1 MQSKHS
7 LREEVKKALHHYF
20 STLDGAEASNLY
32 QLVITEVEPAVLEV
46 IMHYAKGNQSKA
58 AEWLGLNR
66 GTLRKL
72 LEKYHFL

>member
-7 LREEVKKALHHYF
+7 LRDEVKKALHHYF
-20 STLDGAEASNLY
+20 STLDGANASNLY
-32 QLVITEVEPAVLEV
+32 HLVIAEIEPALLET

-58 AEWLGLNR
+58 AQWLGLNR

-72 LEKYHFL
+72 LEKYDLM

>member
-32 QLVITEVEPAVLEV
+32 QLVITEIEPALLEV
-46 IMHYAKGNQSKA
+46 IMQYTKGNQSKA
-58 AEWLGLNR
+58 AQWLGLNR

-72 LEKYHFL
+72 LEKYRLL